1 MICDIIISVLK
12 LYSYKK
18 TELSFEK
25 KKISA
30 TITEEHR

>member
-25 KKISA
+25 KKKLVPP
-30 TITEEHR
+30 

>member
-12 LYSYKK
+12 LYSDKK

-25 KKISA
+25 KNVVPP
-30 TITEEHR
+30 